1 MHFKKYL
8 KNEIKGW
15 NPKNKREFE
24 NGKSE
29 MRGKFQ
35 MDWKINQSTQK
46 ITTLSTSRLKQ
57 TQKTFFF
64 SQVHLFPE
72 QSENRW
78 REKKIIWPSLKVWN
92 LLSVGRGLEH
102 YFLAEKTINFT
113 K

>member
-1 MHFKKYL
+1 MTTISMHFKKYL

-57 TQKTFFF
+57 TQKPFLVKCIFFLNK
-64 SQVHLFPE
+64 V
-72 QSENRW
+72 RTDDV
-78 REKKIIWPSLKVWN
+78 KKK
-92 LLSVGRGLEH
+92 
-102 YFLAEKTINFT
+102 
-113 K
+113 